1 MNIIDPELKKKFDQA
16 FQNYKQGKLKNAE
29 ILYKKILDT
38 YPHHLPSLIN
48 LALMFEQ
55 KKKFKESIKY
65 YKKVIIRNSN
75 HIIAHFNLGSIYNN
89 LGEQEEAIKL
99 FKKVVKINPNFILA
113 QKNIGMIYMKNFDWE
128 KAENI
133 FIEVLKKNKKL
144 IEIQYTSFLITNI
157 KKIINFEKKKNF
169 IKVIQ
174 ESEKLISIDPVKI
187 EPYLYCLKSLIKLKK
202 NKTKKHIF
210 KITKIL
216 GANNIVEK
224 FFKKENINLKFL
236 KTNA

>member
-1 MNIIDPELKKKFDQA
+1 
-16 FQNYKQGKLKNAE
+16 
-29 ILYKKILDT
+29 
-38 YPHHLPSLIN
+38 
-48 LALMFEQ
+48 MFEQ

-113 QKNIGMIYMKNFDWE
+113 QKNIGMIHMKNFDWE
-128 KAENI
+128 KAENT
-133 FIEVLKKNKKL
+133 FIDVLKKNKNL
-144 IEIQYTSFLITNI
+144 SEIQYILFFISKI

-187 EPYLYCLKSLIKLKK
+187 EPYLYCLKSLIKF
-202 NKTKKHIF
+202 IMSF
-210 KITKIL
+210 CI
-216 GANNIVEK
+216 
-224 FFKKENINLKFL
+224 
-236 KTNA
+236 